1 MSMLDRLRETSLN
14 DDEILF
20 EGDLEG
26 LQEELDVPR
35 EAVEERRIFGLGAV
49 ERMLLSIL
57 LFITTSALGI
67 LILVALKRIDIGL

>member
-1 MSMLDRLRETSLN
+1 MSMLDRLRETSLP
-14 DDEILF
+14 DDDVMFDGEI
-20 EGDLEG
+20 
-26 LQEELDVPR
+26 EELQQELHVPR

-67 LILVALKRIDIGL
+67 LILVALQRIDIGL

>member
-26 LQEELDVPR
+26 LQEELAVPR